1 MVKTKARKIVV
12 LGGGVAGIRMV
23 QDLAKKISG
32 GYEII
37 LIDKSRVHVFRG
49 DLYEVATAFN
59 KKITDRCLTE
69 LKETVAT
76 PIIKLIDPDRVRFIC
91 DEILEICHNES
102 LVRLRDAGNLHYD
115 YLVVALGSETNYFG
129 IPGLKENSF
138 AMKTVEDA
146 IKINCHLDQ
155 PFSSRVRD
163 VHIAIG
169 GGGATGVEM
178 ACEMVGAVSR
188 LCKKY
193 KYPSDKVFVHLI
205 EGTDTL
211 IALPGRGTGI
221 VLKRL
226 KKLGVVVHL
235 QRFIAKVT
243 KSEITLK
250 SSDCK
255 LQTIKSDILIWTGGV
270 MVNPVVA
277 DCLGS
282 KNCRGAIKVNPFLQS
297 EKYRN
302 VFAAGDNAYVMW
314 GTDPESGQ
322 GHAIG
327 VYRAKPL
334 PMLAQVAYQEGAL
347 IADNLFRLICGKQM
361 IPFKCG
367 KLMLLVPLGGK
378 YALFKTDGKIFA
390 GFWCWMLK
398 RLVYFKYAL
407 SIMPFWRALGKLKRS
422 TKVFVEND

>member
-1 MVKTKARKIVV
+1 MVKTVVCKIVV
-12 LGGGVAGIRMV
+12 LGGGVAGIRVV
-23 QDLAKKISG
+23 QDLAKKIG

-37 LIDKSRVHVFRG
+37 LIDKSRVHVFHG

-59 KKITDRCLTE
+59 KKITEKCLTE

-76 PIIKLIDPDRVRFIC
+76 PIMKLIDSDWVRFIC
-91 DEILEICHNES
+91 DEILEICHNQS
-102 LVRLRDAGNLHYD
+102 LVRLKSAGNLHYD

-146 IKINCHLDQ
+146 VRINCHLDELFYGLWKRPQ
-155 PFSSRVRD
+155 GAFSPMRD
-163 VHIAIG
+163 VHITIG
-169 GGGATGVEM
+169 GGGATGVET

-188 LCKKY
+188 LCRKY

-211 IALPGRGTGI
+211 IALPGKGTKI

-226 KKLGVVVHL
+226 KKLGVKVHL

-250 SSDCK
+250 SPDSK

-270 MVNPVVA
+270 MVNPIVA

-282 KNCRGAIKVNPFLQS
+282 ESCRGAIKVNHFLQS

-302 VFAAGDNAYVMW
+302 VFAAGDNACVVAD
-314 GTDPESGQ
+314 GE
-322 GHAIG
+322 
-327 VYRAKPL
+327 PL

-347 IADNLFRLICGKQM
+347 IAENLWRLICDKEM
-361 IPFKCG
+361 VAFKCK
-367 KLMLLVPLGGK
+367 KLKMLVPLGGK
-378 YALFKTDGKIFA
+378 YALFKTDGKIFV
-390 GFWCWMLK
+390 GFWCWILK

-407 SIMPFWRALGKLKRS
+407 SIMSFWRALLKLKRS
-422 TKVFVEND
+422 NKVFVEND